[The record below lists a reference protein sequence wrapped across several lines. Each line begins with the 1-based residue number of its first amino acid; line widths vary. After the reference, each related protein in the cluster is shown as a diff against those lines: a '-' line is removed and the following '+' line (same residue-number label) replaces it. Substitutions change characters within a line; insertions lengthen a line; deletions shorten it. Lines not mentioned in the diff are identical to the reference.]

1 MLYIIGGPDDFS
13 VSRELER
20 LKQTAGDPAMLATN
34 TSVFEG
40 GQINLNDLKVA
51 CETVPFLAEKR
62 LVIVYGL
69 LENFAV
75 RTGAGRTPAGKKP
88 ETQTATYE
96 QYAGVLNHTPD
107 TTLLVL
113 IENEIKDNNP
123 LLKLVKSSAVVKE
136 FPALKGL
143 ELQQWINQRVV
154 DAGGSISPNAV
165 RLLSRLVGSNLW
177 AMSGEIQK
185 LTLYADGRRIE
196 EADVNKLVA
205 YVQQVSVFNMVDA
218 IVEFNLPRAGALVQ
232 QLLGEGESP
241 LGLLSMLNRQMRLIV
256 RARELKSQ
264 KIPEA
269 EIKSRLGIGNDFVF
283 RKVIEQ
289 SQRYTLPRLRQ
300 VYEKLLETDIALK
313 TSRYE
318 GDLALDILVT
328 ELCQD
333 GNIPA
338 PGARSA
344 PRTRN

>member
-1 MLYIIGGPDDFS
+1 MLYILGGPDDFS

-34 TSVFEG
+34 TSIFEG
-40 GQINLNDLKVA
+40 GQINLNGLKVA

-69 LENFAV
+69 LDKFAV
-75 RTGAGRTPAGKKP
+75 RTGAGRAAGKKP
-88 ETQTATYE
+88 EPQSATYE
-96 QYAGVLNHTPD
+96 QYADILNHTPD
-107 TTLLVL
+107 TTLLAL
-113 IENEIKDNNP
+113 IEDEIKENNP
-123 LLKLVKSSAVVKE
+123 LYKLIKNSAVVKE

-165 RLLSRLVGSNLW
+165 RLLARLVGSNLW
-177 AMSGEIQK
+177 AISGEIQK
-185 LTLYADGRRIE
+185 LVLYADGRRIE
-196 EADVNKLVA
+196 EADVNTLVS
-205 YVQQVSVFNMVDA
+205 YVQQVNVFAMVDA
-218 IVEFNLPRAGALVQ
+218 IVEFNLPKAVALTQ
-232 QLLGEGESP
+232 QLLGDGESP
-241 LGLLSMLNRQMRLIV
+241 IGLLSMLNRQMRLIV
-256 RARELKSQ
+256 RTRELKSQ

-269 EIKSRLGIGNDFVF
+269 EMKSRLGLSNDFIF
-283 RKVIEQ
+283 RKVLEQ
-289 SQRYTLPRLRQ
+289 AQRYTLPRLRQ

-333 GNIPA
+333 KNQPA
-338 PGARSA
+338 PAGKVLTRARS
-344 PRTRN
+344 